1 MQAQGILDIDQVF
14 HEINAE
20 RRLAGMPQVELSV
33 MRVRVNIR
41 LSVAGVE
48 RLPPHGPVE
57 VDETQLAAIA
67 RAISELFN
75 TGYTVERLA
84 NFERMFDDQASTGK
98 SAQPE
103 PPVRPE
109 VTAQP
114 PEADRRASPARTA
127 ASSVSAETGDEPGER
142 LYMVDFFT
150 AINQVRRRS
159 RQLPIE
165 PAVVIVRVSVRFA
178 ILRRRRLNFDEAW
191 IEVSPGDVAALE
203 EILAEQFDVR
213 LEGGMGPLIERGRER
228 AEQEP
233 RKLSWV
239 DRLFRRRNFTF
250 HVNDMVMAVTRQRA
264 QLGYH
269 PKAPSEIQQYC
280 EKLLADMRV
289 NVRGGR
295 VKLTEAQMDQLA
307 EFLREEYGLYF
318 EDLDSFIG
326 VGAIGRK

>member
-1 MQAQGILDIDQVF
+1 MQGQGSLDIDQVF

-57 VDETQLAAIA
+57 VDEKQLAAIA

-75 TGYTVERLA
+75 TAYTVERLA
-84 NFERMFDDQASTGK
+84 NFERLLGDVDQPESAGADAAALTASTPRSTAG
-98 SAQPE
+98 QEPV
-103 PPVRPE
+103 PPVM
-109 VTAQP
+109 
-114 PEADRRASPARTA
+114 EAGA
-127 ASSVSAETGDEPGER
+127 DEPRER

-178 ILRRRRLNFDEAW
+178 IVRRRRLNFDQAW
-191 IEVSPGDVAALE
+191 IEVSPNDVAALE

-213 LEGGMGPLIERGRER
+213 LEEGMSKLIELGRER
-228 AEQEP
+228 AKQEP

-239 DRLFRRRNFTF
+239 DRLFRRRNFNF
-250 HVNDMVMAVTRQRA
+250 HVNDMVMAITRQRA

-269 PKAPSEIQQYC
+269 PKSPSEIQQYC
-280 EKLLADMRV
+280 EKLLVDLGVRH
-289 NVRGGR
+289 RGGR

-326 VGAIGRK
+326 VGSIGQR

>member
-1 MQAQGILDIDQVF
+1 
-14 HEINAE
+14 
-20 RRLAGMPQVELSV
+20 MPQVELSV

-41 LSVAGVE
+41 LSIAGVE
-48 RLPPHGPVE
+48 RLPPNGPVE

-84 NFERMFDDQASTGK
+84 NFERMLGDAGE
-98 SAQPE
+98 PE
-103 PPVRPE
+103 PFGEPSA
-109 VTAQP
+109 TAP
-114 PEADRRASPARTA
+114 PEADVPSTA
-127 ASSVSAETGDEPGER
+127 KAAPVTEEVADEPRER

-150 AINQVRRRS
+150 AINRVRRRN

-178 ILRRRRLNFDEAW
+178 IVRRRRLNFDQAW
-191 IEVSPGDVAALE
+191 IEVSPRDVAALE
-203 EILAEQFDVR
+203 EILAEQFDVH
-213 LEGGMGPLIERGRER
+213 LDEGMGKLIELGRER
-228 AEQEP
+228 AKQEP

-239 DRLFRRRNFTF
+239 DRLFRRRNFNF

-269 PKAPSEIQQYC
+269 PKSPSEIQEYC
-280 EKLLADMRV
+280 EKLLVDMRV
-289 NVRGGR
+289 KYRGGR
-295 VKLTEAQMDQLA
+295 VKLTEAEMDQLA

>member
-1 MQAQGILDIDQVF
+1 MQGHGILDIDQVF

-20 RRLAGMPQVELSV
+20 RRLAGMPQVEVSV

-48 RLPPHGPVE
+48 RLPPNGPVE
-57 VDETQLAAIA
+57 VDEEQLAAIA

-75 TGYTVERLA
+75 TAYTVERLA
-84 NFERMFDDQASTGK
+84 NFERMLGDAGEPEAAEPPGQAPSTG
-98 SAQPE
+98 E
-103 PPVRPE
+103 
-109 VTAQP
+109 
-114 PEADRRASPARTA
+114 RTA
-127 ASSVSAETGDEPGER
+127 TKTVAVDDAARER

-150 AINQVRRRS
+150 AINRVRRQN

-178 ILRRRRLNFDEAW
+178 IVCRRRLNFDQAW
-191 IEVSPGDVAALE
+191 IEVSPREVAALE
-203 EILAEQFDVR
+203 DILAEQFDVR

-228 AEQEP
+228 AKQEP

-239 DRLFRRRNFTF
+239 DRLFRRRNFNF

-269 PKAPSEIQQYC
+269 PKSPSEIQQYC
-280 EKLLADMRV
+280 EKLLDDMQIKS
-289 NVRGGR
+289 RGGR
-295 VKLTEAQMDQLA
+295 VKLTEAEMDQLA

>member
-1 MQAQGILDIDQVF
+1 MQGQGILDIDQVF

-48 RLPPHGPVE
+48 RLPANGPVE
-57 VDETQLAAIA
+57 VDDDQLAAIA

-75 TGYTVERLA
+75 TAYTVERLA
-84 NFERMFDDQASTGK
+84 NFERMFGDVDEPEPAGADTPAPAASPPSTPAQK
-98 SAQPE
+98 SAPA
-103 PPVRPE
+103 
-109 VTAQP
+109 VT
-114 PEADRRASPARTA
+114 EAGA
-127 ASSVSAETGDEPGER
+127 DEPRER

-178 ILRRRRLNFDEAW
+178 IVRRRRLNFDQAW
-191 IEVSPGDVAALE
+191 IEVSPADVAALE

-213 LEGGMGPLIERGRER
+213 IEQGMGQLIELGRER
-228 AEQEP
+228 AKQEP

-239 DRLFRRRNFTF
+239 DRLFRRRNFNF
-250 HVNDMVMAVTRQRA
+250 HVNDMVMAITRQRA

-269 PKAPSEIQQYC
+269 PKSPSEIQDYC
-280 EKLLADMRV
+280 EKLLVDMRV
-289 NVRGGR
+289 KYRGGR
-295 VKLTEAQMDQLA
+295 VKLTEGEMDQLA

>member
-1 MQAQGILDIDQVF
+1 MQGHGILDIDQVF

-20 RRLAGMPQVELSV
+20 RRLSGMPQVELSV

-48 RLPPHGPVE
+48 RLPSNGPVE
-57 VDETQLAAIA
+57 VDESQLAAIA

-75 TGYTVERLA
+75 TAYTVERLA
-84 NFERMFDDQASTGK
+84 NFERMLGDADD
-98 SAQPE
+98 P
-103 PPVRPE
+103 
-109 VTAQP
+109 
-114 PEADRRASPARTA
+114 
-127 ASSVSAETGDEPGER
+127 ETGPAEELAPAEPSAPAQKAAAPVTEEGADEPRER

-150 AINQVRRRS
+150 AINQVRRRN

-178 ILRRRRLNFDEAW
+178 IVRRRRLNFDQAW
-191 IEVSPGDVAALE
+191 IEVSPADVAALE
-203 EILAEQFDVR
+203 DILAEQFDVR
-213 LEGGMGPLIERGRER
+213 VEEGMGKLIELGRER
-228 AEQEP
+228 AKQEP

-239 DRLFRRRNFTF
+239 DRLFRRRNFNF
-250 HVNDMVMAVTRQRA
+250 HVNDMVMAITRQRA

-269 PKAPSEIQQYC
+269 PKSPSEIQEYC
-280 EKLLADMRV
+280 EKLLVDMRV
-289 NVRGGR
+289 KYRGGR
-295 VKLTEAQMDQLA
+295 VKLTEGEMDQLA

>member
-1 MQAQGILDIDQVF
+1 MEGHGILDIDQVF

-20 RRLAGMPQVELSV
+20 RRLAGLPQVELSV

-84 NFERMFDDQASTGK
+84 NFERMLDDPAAASAE

-103 PPVRPE
+103 SRVRPE
-109 VTAQP
+109 AIARP
-114 PEADRRASPARTA
+114 PEAERPSSPAQPAASPAST
-127 ASSVSAETGDEPGER
+127 ETGKEPGER

-150 AINQVRRRS
+150 AINRVRRRS

-191 IEVSPGDVAALE
+191 IEVSPADVAALE

-239 DRLFRRRNFTF
+239 DRLFRRRNFNF

-269 PKAPSEIQQYC
+269 PKAPS
-280 EKLLADMRV
+280 
-289 NVRGGR
+289 
-295 VKLTEAQMDQLA
+295 
-307 EFLREEYGLYF
+307 
-318 EDLDSFIG
+318 
-326 VGAIGRK
+326 

>member
-1 MQAQGILDIDQVF
+1 MQGHGILDIDQVF

-48 RLPPHGPVE
+48 RLPPNGPVE
-57 VDETQLAAIA
+57 VDEEQLAAIA

-75 TGYTVERLA
+75 TAYTVERLA
-84 NFERMFDDQASTGK
+84 NFERMLGDA
-98 SAQPE
+98 
-103 PPVRPE
+103 
-109 VTAQP
+109 
-114 PEADRRASPARTA
+114 
-127 ASSVSAETGDEPGER
+127 DEPGDVVSAAAPASSAEQAATRPAAPAGEPSGAGETEPADEPRER

-150 AINQVRRRS
+150 AINRVRRRS

-178 ILRRRRLNFDEAW
+178 IVRRRRLNFDQAW
-191 IEVSPGDVAALE
+191 IEVSPRDVAALE

-213 LEGGMGPLIERGRER
+213 LEEGMSKLIELGRER
-228 AEQEP
+228 AKQEP

-239 DRLFRRRNFTF
+239 DRLFRRRNFNF

-269 PKAPSEIQQYC
+269 PKSPSEIQQYC

-289 NVRGGR
+289 KYRGGR
-295 VKLTEAQMDQLA
+295 VKLTEAEMDQLA

>member
-1 MQAQGILDIDQVF
+1 MQGHGILDIDQVF

-41 LSVAGVE
+41 LSIAGVE
-48 RLPPHGPVE
+48 RLPPNGPVE
-57 VDETQLAAIA
+57 VDEEQLAAIA

-75 TGYTVERLA
+75 TGYTIERLA
-84 NFERMFDDQASTGK
+84 NFERMLGDPGDPGD
-98 SAQPE
+98 PGDLGE
-103 PPVRPE
+103 PQRFG
-109 VTAQP
+109 
-114 PEADRRASPARTA
+114 EAPAT
-127 ASSVSAETGDEPGER
+127 ASSEPVAPSASKMAPVTEEVADEPRER

-150 AINQVRRRS
+150 AINRVRRRN

-178 ILRRRRLNFDEAW
+178 IVRRRRLNFDQAW
-191 IEVSPGDVAALE
+191 IQVSPRDVAALE
-203 EILAEQFDVR
+203 EILAEQFDVH
-213 LEGGMGPLIERGRER
+213 LQEGMSKLIELGRER
-228 AEQEP
+228 AKQEP

-239 DRLFRRRNFTF
+239 DRLFRRRNFNF

-269 PKAPSEIQQYC
+269 PKSPSEIQQYC
-280 EKLLADMRV
+280 EKLLDDMRV
-289 NVRGGR
+289 KSRAGR
-295 VKLTEAQMDQLA
+295 VKLTEAEMDQLA

-326 VGAIGRK
+326 VGAIGRR

>member
-1 MQAQGILDIDQVF
+1 MEGHGILDIDQVF

-20 RRLAGMPQVELSV
+20 RRLAGLPQVELSV

-41 LSVAGVE
+41 LSVGGFD

-57 VDETQLAAIA
+57 VDEEQLAAIA

-84 NFERMFDDQASTGK
+84 NFERMLDDGA
-98 SAQPE
+98 AE
-103 PPVRPE
+103 PVAA
-109 VTAQP
+109 VP
-114 PEADRRASPARTA
+114 PEHTEAQAP
-127 ASSVSAETGDEPGER
+127 ASSPDSPVAARPASVPPVSAESGDVPGER

-191 IEVSPGDVAALE
+191 IEVSPQDVAALE
-203 EILAEQFDVR
+203 DILAEQFDVR

-228 AEQEP
+228 ARQEP

-239 DRLFRRRNFTF
+239 DRLFRRRNFNF
-250 HVNDMVMAVTRQRA
+250 HVNDMVMAITRQRA

-269 PKAPSEIQQYC
+269 PKAPSEIQHYC
-280 EKLLADMRV
+280 EKLLTDMRV
-289 NVRGGR
+289 KVRGGR
-295 VKLTEAQMDQLA
+295 VRLTEAEMDQLA

-318 EDLDSFIG
+318 EELDSFIG